1 MAVTTWEE
9 ALKDLTP
16 QEVWALRKI
25 RMHLRRFLLSEG
37 VEYRTRKPRFEDG
50 YGGLDR
56 VMFPAGGGQQVM
68 LADLKNHAALDALF
82 LALDETIYS
91 YGEELLKVDDDER
104 TNSNLDQTI

>member
-9 ALKDLTP
+9 ALKDMTP

-37 VEYRTRKPRFEDG
+37 VEYATKQTRHVDA
-50 YGGLDR
+50 YGGLKR
-56 VMFPAGGGQQVM
+56 VVFPAGGGQQVI
-68 LADLKNHAALDALF
+68 LADFANHVALDALF

-91 YGEELLKVDDDER
+91 YGGEMNKPDE
-104 TNSNLDQTI
+104 